1 MEQAGIAE
9 LFNTDFATAR
19 ELVRQLG
26 VNTQAGRQAPFE
38 TWQQGSRACEPD
50 TQFPGQKAAQRTAEA
65 MDKLPW
71 QLPADAI
78 EALGTLVADVAR
90 ATTEAEVGRDQ
101 ADLAG

>member
-38 TWQQGSRACEPD
+38 TWQQGSRAAGHASPMPSFRAKRRFTE
-50 TQFPGQKAAQRTAEA
+50 QLK
-65 MDKLPW
+65 PW
-71 QLPADAI
+71 
-78 EALGTLVADVAR
+78 TSS
-90 ATTEAEVGRDQ
+90 
-101 ADLAG
+101 